1 MKLPI
6 KASISWC
13 GEELAYITKLVIL
26 GKFRSLET
34 KFLVHFFF
42 CFWKN
47 FSKLRF
53 LIFLICK
60 RTLDSSCSFR
70 HHFCCL
76 ILTQPFESINFPG
89 FVVILTIRN
98 SLFLFFFNCSSNET
112 FSFWWSAFFLKLLY
126 IRLTCTLAFFK
137 IIQFIENIQRP

>member
-1 MKLPI
+1 MWRGIGIYYQTGHSRKI
-6 KASISWC
+6 QVTWDEIFSSI
-13 GEELAYITKLVIL
+13 
-26 GKFRSLET
+26 
-34 KFLVHFFF
+34 FFF

-112 FSFWWSAFFLKLLY
+112 FSFWSSAIFLKLLY
-126 IRLTCTLAFFK
+126 IRLTCTLAFSK
-137 IIQFIENIQRP
+137 IIQFIENI